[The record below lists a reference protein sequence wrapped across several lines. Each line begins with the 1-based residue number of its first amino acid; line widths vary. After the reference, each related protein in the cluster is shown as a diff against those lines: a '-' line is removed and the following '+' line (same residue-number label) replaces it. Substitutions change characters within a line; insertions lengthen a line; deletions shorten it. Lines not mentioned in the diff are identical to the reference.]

1 MFIFNRMDNHYNT
14 ESIINNLQNKYGE
27 ETAARLLS
35 YLDMV
40 LERNQHIN
48 LTAVRDRDEAIVKHV
63 LDSLAVVD
71 LPEYKEAKKIL
82 DVGTGAGFP
91 GALLAIVSPEKEFTL
106 LDSTLKRLRV
116 IDEFAEALD
125 ITNLKTIHARAE
137 EISRK
142 PGYSEAFDLC
152 VSRAVAD
159 LDTLSKW
166 CLPFVKKG
174 GNFISYKGENYTEEL
189 ERANKTIKRLGARVA
204 RVETYPSEQEEIS
217 GHVLVIIS
225 R

>member
-1 MFIFNRMDNHYNT
+1 MTDLIIKELKEKYE
-14 ESIINNLQNKYGE
+14 ES
-27 ETAARLLS
+27 TADKLLS

-40 LERNQHIN
+40 LERNEHIN

-63 LDSLAVVD
+63 LDSLAICD
-71 LPEYKEAKKIL
+71 LPEYKAAKTVI

-116 IDEFAEALD
+116 IDEFAEALN
-125 ITNLKTIHARAE
+125 ISNLNTVHARAE
-137 EISRK
+137 EINRK
-142 PGYSEAFDLC
+142 PEYSAAFDIC
-152 VSRAVAD
+152 VSRAVAN

-166 CLPFVKKG
+166 CLPFVRKG
-174 GNFISYKGENYTEEL
+174 GSFIAYKGENYNEEL
-189 ERANKTIKRLGARVA
+189 EGANKTLRKLGGKLD
-204 RVETYPSEQEEIS
+204 RVEAYPSKPEDIS
-217 GHVLVIIS
+217 GHVLLIIS